1 LAANKNNPQFL
12 EAVGHALSGEW
23 TSLPGGLQPNG
34 STASFT
40 QRFQKNI
47 AINRGDRSPIPDA
60 AEIFERINN
69 DPLLADRPEFKKA
82 VLQNAMGKIAQQERA
97 YNMTVKAQKDQSDAA
112 EMGVFANIHS
122 DKPSVTTQD
131 IINNPS
137 MTKEAK
143 ERMVAQLEHATGK
156 EEKAERTYGKG
167 FYDLYRRVHAP
178 EGDPDRVTDASQLYG
193 HVGPDGD
200 LTVKGVDKLVSE
212 IQGRK
217 TPEGVAESEMK
228 AQFLKN
234 ARAQITGTDD
244 GLHIKDPKGD
254 ELYLRFLAQ
263 VLPAYD
269 AARKAGKSAPSLF
282 NPESVDYLG
291 SAIANF
297 KRPMT
302 QWYSDIVHDQADAT
316 KPQGFDINNVK
327 SLDDAVAAYKDAKIS
342 RAQALDLVKAHPEW
356 GVKMQVPWVARPQV
370 PMSR

>member
-1 LAANKNNPQFL
+1 MKTATWNRTVDRYSDLHTTMPGRTVDTSLSPEKRALLDTIAGSEVGEHGGYNTLYTGKAVEAVRPGFDYTDHPRVMFPAQYGPTSAFGRYQITKTTWDADKSRFGLTDITPVSQDQWASMKTDERYANLYRSGRFRNIAGLTGSLDEDLAANKNNPQFL

-23 TSLPGGLQPNG
+23 TSLPGGLQPNA

-122 DKPSVTTQD
+122 DKPTVTTQD

-143 ERMVAQLEHATGK
+143 ERMVTQLEHATGK

-167 FYDLYRRVHAP
+167 FTDLYRRVHAP

-200 LTVKGVDKLVSE
+200 LTVQGVDKLISE

-217 TPEGVAESEMK
+217 TPEGVA
-228 AQFLKN
+228 N
-234 ARAQITGTDD
+234 
-244 GLHIKDPKGD
+244 PK
-254 ELYLRFLAQ
+254 
-263 VLPAYD
+263 
-269 AARKAGKSAPSLF
+269 
-282 NPESVDYLG
+282 
-291 SAIANF
+291 
-297 KRPMT
+297 
-302 QWYSDIVHDQADAT
+302 
-316 KPQGFDINNVK
+316 
-327 SLDDAVAAYKDAKIS
+327 
-342 RAQALDLVKAHPEW
+342 
-356 GVKMQVPWVARPQV
+356 
-370 PMSR
+370 